1 MQSVTWCTRKL
12 VPRLRHTFGSDGSG
26 AGGYFGIRSHF
37 FSLPLFFPLEFG
49 CTLLLFTLTVI
60 LVAAATVVVVAALPK
75 VDVNGSEEALKEQQP
90 LRAVTSDVLVTTSL
104 LSEES
109 SPKRTSLA
117 YVYSLGSLAFFWS

>member
-1 MQSVTWCTRKL
+1 M
-12 VPRLRHTFGSDGSG
+12 
-26 AGGYFGIRSHF
+26 
-37 FSLPLFFPLEFG
+37 
-49 CTLLLFTLTVI
+49 
-60 LVAAATVVVVAALPK
+60 VAALPK

-117 YVYSLGSLAFFWS
+117 YVYSLGSLAFFRS